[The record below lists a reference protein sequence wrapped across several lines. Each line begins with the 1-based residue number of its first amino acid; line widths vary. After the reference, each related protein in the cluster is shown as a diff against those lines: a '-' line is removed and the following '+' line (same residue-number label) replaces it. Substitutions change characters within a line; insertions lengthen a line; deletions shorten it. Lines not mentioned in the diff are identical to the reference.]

1 MKKIIVLVFVLHF
14 TTLLFAGDSFDQYIS
29 MKKEANKLYEN
40 GMTDDAISLV
50 KDFIKQHPKS
60 TRSQNLL
67 AVYYYWNGD
76 FVKSQAL
83 LKSILKK
90 EDFPQAASLLK
101 KVEQKIGKTDFS
113 QTKKRVKTKVAT
125 KSVIKNK
132 TAKTPKKMTIDL
144 ISLVDKIKNDP
155 YDINSRK
162 ILSHHY
168 DKIGNSQKA
177 IYFANEVLKINPDDK
192 EMLSF
197 LKRNDIKKSSTASS
211 EVLTKAVKKLEILF
225 KNGSYN
231 RFMNLYNSLEHN
243 NVVMPTQIHVDAL
256 YSAISLKQY
265 KKAKS
270 ILHIYRMPKNKHI
283 TEIQKLIEEKLLLSR
298 FASLE
303 SCEGGSCPVR
313 R

>member
-1 MKKIIVLVFVLHF
+1 MSTI
-14 TTLLFAGDSFDQYIS
+14 LFADKNYDQYVN
-29 MKKEANKLYEN
+29 MKKEAYKLYEN
-40 GMTDDAISLV
+40 DKTDDAIRYV
-50 KDFIKQHPKS
+50 KKFIKMHPYNI
-60 TRSQNLL
+60 RSQNLL
-67 AVYYYWNGD
+67 AVFYYWNGD
-76 FVKSQAL
+76 FAESRSI

-101 KVEQKIGKTDFS
+101 RVERKIGKTKLS
-113 QTKKRVKTKVAT
+113 QTKKTVKTKVVKKSIT
-125 KSVIKNK
+125 KKKI
-132 TAKTPKKMTIDL
+132 AKTKAPKKMTIDL
-144 ISLVDKIKNDP
+144 LSLVNKIKNDP

-197 LKRNDIKKSSTASS
+197 LKRNDIKKSSSASS
-211 EVLTKAVKKLEILF
+211 EVLQQAVKKLEILF
-225 KNGSYN
+225 KNGSYD
-231 RFMNLYNSLEHN
+231 RFMNLYSSLEHN

-256 YSAISLKQY
+256 YCAISLKQY

-270 ILHIYRMPKNKHI
+270 ILHIYRMPKNRHI
-283 TEIQKLIEEKLLLSR
+283 AEIQKLVDEKLMLSR
-298 FASLE
+298 FASADD
-303 SCEGGSCPVR
+303 CNGDSCPIR